1 MSYASFGWS
10 CAYLLVLV
18 PCFLFACGLPLLGTA
33 CLVAPVLILCCLVS
47 AGLRFL
53 ASRFLLLVLRFLPDA
68 DRPRFCWCW
77 CGACWSF
84 ATWCWFVASWCWSC
98 ASWLLLGL
106 QFLAEGFLVALVPFP
121 CFLLLVLGQMKIVVA
136 RSLFHTE
143 KHARKPFFYRKNIT
157 FLPCGQVGFV
167 QTAPQW
173 LYHFLFMLDFYR
185 TAKGGLWIFT
195 VRPRGVCG
203 TFFTEKIQKKSQKT
217 KKIHVPHRCVFGL
230 SISGLR
236 GPLRDSWGPGL
247 QLSGLVF
254 FLSVNLGPQ
263 GTSGGLLG
271 TPGI

>member
-84 ATWCWFVASWCWSC
+84 ATWCWSVASWCWSC

-143 KHARKPFFYRKNIT
+143 KHARKPFFYRKNMT
-157 FLPCGQVGFV
+157 VLPYGQVGFV

-203 TFFTEKIQKKSQKT
+203 TFFTEKIQKKT
-217 KKIHVPHRCVFGL
+217 KKQKKTCSP
-230 SISGLR
+230 
-236 GPLRDSWGPGL
+236 PLCFR
-247 QLSGLVF
+247 F
-254 FLSVNLGPQ
+254 VNFGPQ
-263 GTSGGLLG
+263 GT
-271 TPGI
+271 P